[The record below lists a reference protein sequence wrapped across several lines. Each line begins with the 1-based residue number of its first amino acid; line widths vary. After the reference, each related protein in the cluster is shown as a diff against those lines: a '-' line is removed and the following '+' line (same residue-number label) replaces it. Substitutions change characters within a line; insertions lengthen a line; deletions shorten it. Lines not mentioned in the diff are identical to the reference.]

1 MDKTSRFTILQL
13 TRMGD
18 LVQTYQACLDFKE
31 QYPDVHLT
39 LVAREKF
46 ATPLMFL
53 LENVFDNIIKIT
65 DNMFSS
71 TGDIE
76 SCVEETKKLVNVITK
91 EEIDVLIN
99 FSFCETSNYLSSCLK
114 SKNRLGT
121 YINPYNEVTV
131 QDQWSQVVHA
141 MTQRGPYS
149 PYALVD
155 IYKNVLG
162 ITPTITNLPNSDLSQ
177 KILAVHPFASHEK
190 KQWKSQKWTEIIYSF
205 LKDHPEYK
213 VRVFGAQN
221 EVEKSNK
228 ITNEPI
234 LKKFSDRIVSFT
246 GKLSVQETY
255 KKIQECSHFIG
266 HDSLLGHL
274 AKVASLPTLTI
285 ALGTVREIE
294 TIPYGEN
301 SFVLSP
307 KTNCFPCF
315 PDTSCNY
322 FQCHA
327 DLSYQAVISALNQF
341 VSSDHITTKNISCST
356 SQFHLNS
363 VNIYKSEFSNTNW
376 LYLKEL
382 SGNQMNLRDVVKTF
396 IRVALSY
403 KFEEKEEQFPIPK
416 LSESQ
421 IQKLHQLSDT
431 TKQLYEL
438 CEFGKKYSRYIL
450 TELASQAPRVEFI
463 KEHSNKIHEIDK
475 LMDLIRKTQPDLASI
490 IEYYKVTKA
499 NLAGD
504 SLVEITE
511 SSYLVYNDN
520 ASVCSILFDL
530 ISSTVNN
537 QKIKSKAS
545 TSL

>member
-1 MDKTSRFTILQL
+1 
-13 TRMGD
+13 MGD
-18 LVQTYQACLDFKE
+18 IVQTYQACLDFKE

-39 LVAREKF
+39 LVARESF
-46 ATPLMFL
+46 ANPLMFL
-53 LENVFDNIIKIT
+53 LNNVFDEIITIKKG
-65 DNMFSS
+65 MFQNTS
-71 TGDIE
+71 DIA
-76 SCVEETKKLVNVITK
+76 SCIEETKELVSKITK
-91 EEIDVLIN
+91 SDIDVLIN

-114 SKNRLGT
+114 SKNKLGT
-121 YINPYNEVTV
+121 YINAYNEVTV
-131 QDQWSQVVHA
+131 QDQWSQVVHS

-162 ITPTITNLPNSDLSQ
+162 INPTITNLPNEVTTQ
-177 KILAVHPFASHEK
+177 KVLAVHPFASHEK
-190 KQWKSQKWTEIIYSF
+190 KQWKAQKWTEIIYSF
-205 LKDHPEYK
+205 LKDNPEYN
-213 VRVFGAQN
+213 VRIFGAK
-221 EVEKSNK
+221 EETTKSNK

-234 LKKFSDRIVSFT
+234 LNKFADRITSFT
-246 GKLSVQETY
+246 GKLSVEESFN
-255 KKIQECSHFIG
+255 KIRECSHFIG

-274 AKVASLPTLTI
+274 AKVSSLPTLTI

-315 PDTSCNY
+315 PDTSCSY

-327 DLSYQAVISALNQF
+327 DLSYQAVNSALTQF
-341 VSSDHITTKNISCST
+341 IGNDYITTQNISCST

-363 VNIYKSEFSNTNW
+363 VNIYKSDFSNTNW

-382 SGNQMNLRDVVKTF
+382 SGNQMNFRDVVKTL

-403 KFEEKEEQFPIPK
+403 KFEEKEEQFPVPK
-416 LSESQ
+416 LSENY
-421 IQKLHQLSDT
+421 IQKLIQLSDS

-463 KEHSNKIHEIDK
+463 KEHSNKIEEIDK

-499 NLAGD
+499 NLLGD

-520 ASVCSILFDL
+520 SSVCSIIYDL

-537 QKIKSKAS
+537 QKTKSKPGTAV
-545 TSL
+545 